1 MYFQKDLEKE
11 GNNPAL
17 DGSAVTSANIASLV
31 SGNEIETSENDSGED
46 GSSLDESNRASL
58 ESNGEIITE
67 DQDDQ
72 LLESDVVEEVVE
84 EEELF
89 LPGGEPSRPHQNIFT
104 QGAYNWDGAAIYSTF
119 TEGQI
124 LTAET
129 DEDSDNIVMAVNPD
143 VQPDV
148 GRIDGQTGW
157 TGVNVF
163 GDKTM
168 SYQIAIILQ
177 AGQDENGNDYSL
189 SDMLA
194 VNRDEGKATQ
204 VGWWIPSRG
213 ENDPPEKW
221 TMNLADIY
229 LTTNVND
236 TEIDMRQ
243 TIWERGLYAEEGS
256 TVEGYIEEYNLV
268 TQETIETH
276 NISRWTFDANGVLD
290 TYAETENT
298 ILDKSSYF
306 EPIKEKTTITSNQLV
321 IALEG

>member
-1 MYFQKDLEKE
+1 M
-11 GNNPAL
+11 
-17 DGSAVTSANIASLV
+17 
-31 SGNEIETSENDSGED
+31 
-46 GSSLDESNRASL
+46 
-58 ESNGEIITE
+58 
-67 DQDDQ
+67 
-72 LLESDVVEEVVE
+72 
-84 EEELF
+84 
-89 LPGGEPSRPHQNIFT
+89 
-104 QGAYNWDGAAIYSTF
+104 
-119 TEGQI
+119 
-124 LTAET
+124 TAET

-236 TEIDMRQ
+236 TEIEMRQ

-306 EPIKEKTTITSNQLV
+306 EPIKEKTKISSNQLV
-321 IALEG
+321 FALEG